1 MLCWEEADGCR
12 TPFMLDAYEA
22 EYEEQRRDKEK
33 HAHELDQL
41 RNANRSLS
49 NQVYVNTATSP
60 KRHMWELIMAGN
72 NWKRL
77 LRLCE
82 LTHSSNIG

>member
-1 MLCWEEADGCR
+1 MNSYGTPTRSGCKPKAPPWSISNRQFEELTRRR

-49 NQVYVNTATSP
+49 TQVYVNLVP
-60 KRHMWELIMAGN
+60 K
-72 NWKRL
+72 
-77 LRLCE
+77 
-82 LTHSSNIG
+82 

>member
-1 MLCWEEADGCR
+1 
-12 TPFMLDAYEA
+12 MLDAYEA

-49 NQVYVNTATSP
+49 TQVYVNWSHN
-60 KRHMWELIMAGN
+60 HMKVIC
-72 NWKRL
+72 
-77 LRLCE
+77 RLC
-82 LTHSSNIG
+82 LKLLMGIVNN

>member
-1 MLCWEEADGCR
+1 MSLYETPTRSGCKLAPAPLVHYGQADLNR

-49 NQVYVNTATSP
+49 TQVYVDLGLTP
-60 KRHMWELIMAGN
+60 YHHLELI
-72 NWKRL
+72 K
-77 LRLCE
+77 
-82 LTHSSNIG
+82 

>member
-1 MLCWEEADGCR
+1 
-12 TPFMLDAYEA
+12 MLDAYEA

-49 NQVYVNTATSP
+49 TQVYVHPLLKTGVFLCRMLTG
-60 KRHMWELIMAGN
+60 IVN
-72 NWKRL
+72 N
-77 LRLCE
+77 
-82 LTHSSNIG
+82 